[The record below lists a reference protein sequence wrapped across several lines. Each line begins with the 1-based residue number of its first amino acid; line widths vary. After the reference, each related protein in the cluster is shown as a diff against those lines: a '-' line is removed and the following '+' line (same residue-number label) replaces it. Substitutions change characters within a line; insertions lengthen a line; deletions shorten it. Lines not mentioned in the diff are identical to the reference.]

1 MERENILSKT
11 KKWSILA
18 PLCVISAGILW
29 GIIGLFSNYLAAA
42 GFSSIQITFLRC
54 LVTSVSLLLFSL
66 VFDRGLLKIRLKDIW
81 MFIGTG
87 VFSIAFFNISYFT
100 CISHST
106 LSVASTL
113 LYTGPC
119 FVMII
124 SCFIFKEKF
133 TLKKGVSLAGAV
145 AGCAFITGLIGGAHG
160 VSITPFAFATGLCAG
175 LGYGLYSIFGSIAL
189 KKYQPLTVTIYTF
202 SIAALAL
209 VPICDIPNIIDLS
222 LESSSSSSVILFIVM
237 LGIIST
243 LLPFALYTMGLSHM
257 ETSRASILTF
267 IEPVCAALISIFVF
281 HEPFGIN
288 HAIGMIAII
297 GSVSILNINFKGR
310 KQYHTDLNS

>member
-1 MERENILSKT
+1 MLNESTSAKT
-11 KKWSILA
+11 KKWSVLA

-29 GIIGLFSNYLAAA
+29 GMSGIFSNYLAAA

-54 LVTSVSLLLFSL
+54 LITAVFLLLFSL
-66 VFDRGLLKIRLKDIW
+66 IFDARLPKIRIRDIW
-81 MFIGTG
+81 MLIGTG

-106 LSVASTL
+106 LSVACTL

-124 SCFIFKEKF
+124 SCIVFKEKF

-145 AGCAFITGLIGGAHG
+145 AGCAFITGLIGGSQG

-175 LGYGLYSIFGSIAL
+175 LGYGLYSIFGSIVL
-189 KKYQPLTVTIYTF
+189 KKYSPLTVTAYTF
-202 SIAALAL
+202 SIAAAAL
-209 VPICDIPNIIDLS
+209 IPVCDWSGIIKLS
-222 LESSSSSSVILFIVM
+222 FDGGSAYAVLLFILM

-243 LLPFALYTMGLSHM
+243 LLPFALYTKGLSHM
-257 ETSRASILTF
+257 ETSRASMLTF
-267 IEPVCAALISIFVF
+267 IEPLCATLISIFVF

-288 HAIGMIAII
+288 HAVGMIAII
-297 GSVSILNINFKGR
+297 GAVSILNINFRRGKKATISR
-310 KQYHTDLNS
+310 T

>member
-1 MERENILSKT
+1 MEKTNTSSKT
-11 KKWSILA
+11 KKWSVLA

-29 GIIGLFSNYLAAA
+29 GIIGVFSNYLADA

-54 LVTSVSLLLFSL
+54 LITAVFLIIFLLIFNRR
-66 VFDRGLLKIRLKDIW
+66 FLKINIRDIC

-106 LSVASTL
+106 LSVACTL

-124 SCFIFKEKF
+124 SCIIFKEKF
-133 TLKKGVSLAGAV
+133 TLKKGISLAGAI
-145 AGCAFITGLIGGAHG
+145 AGCAFITGLIGSSHDAG
-160 VSITPFAFATGLCAG
+160 ITPFAFATGLCAG

-189 KKYQPLTVTIYTF
+189 KKYPPLTVTTYTF
-202 SIAALAL
+202 SIAAAAL
-209 VPICDIPNIIDLS
+209 LPLCNIHDILKLS
-222 LESSSSSSVILFIVM
+222 SAGISPSVTVLFILM

-243 LLPFALYTMGLSHM
+243 LLPFALYTKGLSHM
-257 ETSRASILTF
+257 ETSRASMLTF
-267 IEPVCAALISIFVF
+267 IEPLCAALISIFVF
-281 HEPFGIN
+281 REPFGIN
-288 HAIGMIAII
+288 HAIGMAAII
-297 GSVSILNINFKGR
+297 GAVSILNINFRWR
-310 KQYHTDLNS
+310 KKDAISHT